1 MLQKKK
7 TLTFGIQGGRGSFNE
22 KAIHHYLKKEGIKS
36 YKIKYLYT
44 SENVLKSL
52 NKGQIDRG
60 QFAIH
65 NSIGG
70 IVDESIQAMAKYKF
84 KILDQFAIKIAHALM
99 IRSDADIS
107 DITTIMTHPQVLA
120 QCASTLANKYPEL
133 KKISGKGDLIDHA
146 KVAKY
151 LSKNELPKYTAT
163 MGSSIL
169 AQIYNL
175 KIVEDNLQDAKE
187 NFTSFLVVSN

>member
-70 IVDESIQAMAKYKF
+70 IVVVLIKAMANYKF
-84 KILDQFAIKIAHALM
+84 KILYQFAIKIAHALM
-99 IRSDADIS
+99 IKYDTDHYN
-107 DITTIMTHPQVLA
+107 ITTLMTHL
-120 QCASTLANKYPEL
+120 
-133 KKISGKGDLIDHA
+133 
-146 KVAKY
+146 
-151 LSKNELPKYTAT
+151 
-163 MGSSIL
+163 
-169 AQIYNL
+169 
-175 KIVEDNLQDAKE
+175 
-187 NFTSFLVVSN
+187 